1 MKKLLEERGTNLI
14 SLVILVIVLLVV
26 ITVLSVVI
34 FGENGTRDN
43 NKVKKYTED
52 LKQKLFEAKVNSL
65 NNAGDL
71 IEELA
76 TVIKNDGK
84 YEDSEINKE
93 SDRIIL
99 VIEGKYKM
107 EITKYEVTYIERVK
121 K

>member
-1 MKKLLEERGTNLI
+1 MKKLLEDRGTNLI

-26 ITVLSVVI
+26 IAVLSVVI

-84 YEDSEINKE
+84 KLTIAFKTVGVKT
-93 SDRIIL
+93 IIDDF
-99 VIEGKYKM
+99 
-107 EITKYEVTYIERVK
+107 VK
-121 K
+121 FVE